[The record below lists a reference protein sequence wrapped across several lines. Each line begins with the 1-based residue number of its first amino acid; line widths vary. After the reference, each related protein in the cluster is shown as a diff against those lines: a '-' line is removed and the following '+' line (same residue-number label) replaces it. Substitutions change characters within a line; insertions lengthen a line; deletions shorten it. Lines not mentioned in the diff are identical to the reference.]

1 MKYVSVAALAA
12 GLASAAPAKQPSA
25 FEGLVSKTAEE
36 VSDFE
41 VQVLGGMT
49 LRAPQVYNTNFI
61 QMKRGPRAY
70 VQSLRKYSAFGATIP
85 PNLLQII
92 DEILGELG
100 LGDLLGDGTGT
111 GTGTGTGAGDG
122 QGNGSNGGSG
132 SGGRQGGNGTQSG
145 GGRGNGGGASGGGR
159 GSSGGNGTT
168 PSNGTAS
175 GPGQGMLMWDV
186 MHLCLSNVAQGRFPP
201 FLRCSTAST
210 WRPCRSE
217 PRPRT

>member
-1 MKYVSVAALAA
+1 MKYVNVAALAV
-12 GLASAAPAKQPSA
+12 GLASAAPAKEPSA

-111 GTGTGTGAGDG
+111 GTGAGAG
-122 QGNGSNGGSG
+122 QGKGGNGGSG

-145 GGRGNGGGASGGGR
+145 GGGKGNGGGASGGGR
-159 GSSGGNGTT
+159 GSGGGNGTT

-175 GPGQGMLMWDV
+175 GKGQGALLWNMMIYGS
-186 MHLCLSNVAQGRFPP
+186 H
-201 FLRCSTAST
+201 
-210 WRPCRSE
+210 
-217 PRPRT
+217 

>member
-1 MKYVSVAALAA
+1 MKYINVAALTV

-111 GTGTGTGAGDG
+111 GTGTGTGAGTG
-122 QGNGSNGGSG
+122 KGNGGNNGAGG

-145 GGRGNGGGASGGGR
+145 GGSGRGGGANGGGR
-159 GSSGGNGTT
+159 GSSGGNGTA

-175 GPGQGMLMWDV
+175 GPGQGVLQ
-186 MHLCLSNVAQGRFPP
+186 L
-201 FLRCSTAST
+201 
-210 WRPCRSE
+210 
-217 PRPRT
+217 